1 MGILVYRDRLGSRDL
16 VGRIEYV
23 RGVSASF
30 CYDKDYLSRAK
41 TAGELGISERLPLD
55 DAPYGLSAMS
65 PFFFFFF
72 PEGAVRDNLAQI
84 Y

>member
-16 VGRIEYV
+16 VWRIEYV

-41 TAGELGISERLPLD
+41 TAGELGISVPRTDILGI
-55 DAPYGLSAMS
+55 AYVFNAK
-65 PFFFFFF
+65 
-72 PEGAVRDNLAQI
+72 
-84 Y
+84 